1 MPSCRPKGG
10 KTPLSSPKKE
20 NSTTGGMDPSHEKH
34 KEETIL
40 IISKDLIRTLRIPRK
55 DPPKKSIT
63 LPSAEFEQIISA
75 SRFLTQEEREAL
87 KKTYQKE
94 REEKLRA
101 AEEEKSRIQEAELSQ
116 SKNRELS
123 DLELEAQKRAQRL
136 VERAEA
142 LKMEQ
147 EEEIK
152 QLNQVG
158 SHRETEGEGRP
169 PIHHSATE
177 TWVCVLSR
185 QLILGTQCQATCDA
199 QIEEKDQ
206 IKVELAEEEKRLDT
220 LMEKERRKALESLE
234 KMEELRKQQLIRGR
248 QEICD
253 QILLNLEE
261 RQLQEEIKEQEKLK
275 LCQDQDRKNLEDL
288 KTLEKKMLEKKLL
301 QEEII
306 RINAEVAK
314 AKERRA
320 EEERLADT
328 RAMEYLQKKLER
340 EAEYEA
346 EQKRI
351 KKEKEMEIA
360 RLRAQ
365 QQRAKDHKAEQDEIR
380 AKRNQEA
387 EERRWRQKEKELAI
401 KKAREEAKLR
411 AARLEQVQNKEH
423 CLSIEA
429 GREKAAFERVLE
441 VQQEEMAKQKENEER
456 KREKAQ
462 QHALAIRQQVKERE
476 LSAAAR
482 RKETFKEADRQM
494 EEARHRQMK
503 LAEIKEKK
511 LQQLR
516 DVGLSEKYCAQ
527 VERKAQKLFQPY
539 LKN

>member
-1 MPSCRPKGG
+1 MQPSSRSVLIQSSAQTR
-10 KTPLSSPKKE
+10 KTKAYTELFSYRWRHQNGAEQGSSAHSLLSDSHLNMQE

-63 LPSAEFEQIISA
+63 LPSAEFEQITSA

-87 KKTYQKE
+87 RKTYQKE
-94 REEKLRA
+94 REERL
-101 AEEEKSRIQEAELSQ
+101 KSRIQEAALSQ

-152 QLNQVG
+152 QLNQ
-158 SHRETEGEGRP
+158 
-169 PIHHSATE
+169 
-177 TWVCVLSR
+177 
-185 QLILGTQCQATCDA
+185 LILGTQCQATCDA
-199 QIEEKDQ
+199 QIEEKEQ

-261 RQLQEEIKEQEKLK
+261 RQLQEEIKEQEKLQ

-288 KTLEKKMLEKKLL
+288 KKMLEKKLL

-365 QQRAKDHKAEQDEIR
+365 QQRAKDHKAEQ
-380 AKRNQEA
+380 AWSNPA
-387 EERRWRQKEKELAI
+387 PSSPP
-401 KKAREEAKLR
+401 
-411 AARLEQVQNKEH
+411 
-423 CLSIEA
+423 CS
-429 GREKAAFERVLE
+429 
-441 VQQEEMAKQKENEER
+441 
-456 KREKAQ
+456 
-462 QHALAIRQQVKERE
+462 
-476 LSAAAR
+476 
-482 RKETFKEADRQM
+482 
-494 EEARHRQMK
+494 
-503 LAEIKEKK
+503 
-511 LQQLR
+511 
-516 DVGLSEKYCAQ
+516 
-527 VERKAQKLFQPY
+527 LFQAVCSIH
-539 LKN
+539 KN

>member
-1 MPSCRPKGG
+1 MPSCRPKGE

-34 KEETIL
+34 KEEAIL

-87 KKTYQKE
+87 RKTYQKE

-101 AEEEKSRIQEAELSQ
+101 AEEEKSRIQEADLSQ

-152 QLNQVG
+152 QLNQ
-158 SHRETEGEGRP
+158 
-169 PIHHSATE
+169 
-177 TWVCVLSR
+177 
-185 QLILGTQCQATCDA
+185 LILGTQCQATCDA
-199 QIEEKDQ
+199 QIEEKEQ

-220 LMEKERRKALESLE
+220 LMEKERRRALESLE

-261 RQLQEEIKEQEKLK
+261 RQLQEEIKEQEKLQ

-365 QQRAKDHKAEQDEIR
+365 QQRAKDHKAEQDGIR

-401 KKAREEAKLR
+401 KKAREEARLR

-527 VERKAQKLFQPY
+527 VERKAQKLFQPH